1 MHDPAATHKPMR
13 QDDKKNHVFVARQPI
28 YDIELEVYGYEL
40 LYRGSGGQ
48 AGAQVEDA
56 DLATSQVML
65 NTYMEIGLER
75 LVGLRKAFINIPRSF
90 IDGSLDIPLSK
101 RQVVLEVLEDVA
113 PDAEVIAGLEELA
126 KRGFALALDD
136 FIYHESLEPLIE
148 LADLIKLDIQQ
159 VNRDELQHIVRK
171 LKKRGVRLLAE
182 KIETQEEFQFCKGL
196 GFDYFQGYFLAR
208 PSLISKKKLPNNKLV
223 NLQLLGRLQE
233 PDVSFEELGELVS
246 KDPSLSIKLLN
257 YINSPVF
264 GLAKPVS
271 SIYRALEL
279 LGLNTLKRWVAVLV
293 LFGLSD
299 KPSEVFRTALIRAKL
314 CESIAE
320 RLNRPNADEYFVLGL
335 FSLLDVLLDNTMEEV
350 LGLVKLPGNLAA
362 ALLAFEG
369 EEGEVLAMVLA
380 YEQADWEAVA
390 SLGLAEDV
398 LTGHYLDAL
407 QWAEEAMVD
416 I

>member
-1 MHDPAATHKPMR
+1 MSHDSQKS
-13 QDDKKNHVFVARQPI
+13 HVFVARQPI

-90 IDGSLDIPLSK
+90 IDGSLDIPLS
-101 RQVVLEVLEDVA
+101 RHQVVLEVLEDVA
-113 PDAEVIAGLEELA
+113 PDAEVIAGLEKLA
-126 KRGFALALDD
+126 KRGFTLALDD
-136 FIYHESLEPLIE
+136 FVYRVGLEPLIE
-148 LADLIKLDIQQ
+148 LVDLVKVDIQQ
-159 VNRDELQHIVRK
+159 VSRDELQHIVSK
-171 LKKRGVRLLAE
+171 LKGRRMRLLAE
-182 KIETQEEFQFCKGL
+182 KIETQEEFDFCKAL

-208 PSLISKKKLPNNKLV
+208 PSVISKKKLPNNKLV

-271 SIYRALEL
+271 SIHRALEL

-320 RLNRPNADEYFVLGL
+320 RLKRPNADEYFVLGL

-350 LGLVKLPGNLAA
+350 LGLVKLPDNLAS

-369 EEGEVLAMVLA
+369 DEGEVLAMVLA
-380 YEQADWEAVA
+380 YEQADWDA
-390 SLGLAEDV
+390 LAGFALTEDV

-416 I
+416 IH

>member
-126 KRGFALALDD
+126 KRGFTLALDD